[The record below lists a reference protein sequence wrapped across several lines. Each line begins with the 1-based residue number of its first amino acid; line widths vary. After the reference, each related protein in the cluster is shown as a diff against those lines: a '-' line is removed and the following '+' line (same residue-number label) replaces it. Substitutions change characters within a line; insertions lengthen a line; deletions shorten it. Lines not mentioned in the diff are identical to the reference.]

1 LTNSCLRL
9 RDGRRFLICRSAL
22 CIALAGLLAGCQHSA
37 PAPTAEK
44 EKTASEY
51 LHELVTR
58 YRNATSYRDQAVV
71 RLQYSRDYRLYQD
84 EAPLSVAWTRP
95 NRVAVEAYQAALIC
109 DGKSLYARITDPDT
123 SNFDGQ
129 IVERPAPEKLAV
141 PDIYQQDQVLNVAF
155 RQGLVGYPPQLELL
169 LSEDA
174 LRELT
179 ADETEKTLMG
189 SEQIEGTD
197 CRRIR
202 ARTPDGSFI
211 FWISKKTGALLRLE
225 YPVAAFAPQIA
236 ADSSVQN
243 VQLLVEFRGASLG
256 QSPDADAFAFSVP
269 EDAKRVRTFVPPPQQ
284 LPSDLFGTTA
294 PNYAFVSLDGSKIDS
309 TTLNDR
315 VKVLVWFNDHPAC
328 RVAME
333 QLSQV
338 YSQYKDRDDVQ
349 FLGVCVEP
357 AQTSELQ
364 IRNLVERWNVDVPVV
379 RDPQACG
386 RDIFRIPWA
395 PTTVVLNG
403 EDTVQIFEAGA
414 NPNLATELPQV
425 VERVLAGE
433 DLASEILEQHRQTQL
448 AYQRAIENGGPIEQD
463 PASSKVLPATD
474 PIALQMKQ
482 LWTNTQLSAPGNV
495 LAINDPSGSFS
506 FLAYDG
512 WRSVIELNVE
522 GQIID
527 KHVLPLPRMA
537 AVSQLRS
544 YLGGNGQRY
553 YLAWSLR
560 DFQAHVFDATWNRV
574 LSYPPTTEKH
584 DGVQDATMSDVDGD
598 GQLELVVGF
607 WGNQGVHCVSLDG
620 TPRWINA
627 ESPNVFS
634 VLARRSDNRATQL
647 CVAGAA
653 GEPLFLNDR
662 GQAATDAPQPPERI
676 HHLFASHSGSN
687 AALCGLSYGAD
698 GQRLVVGL
706 DRSLQGTWRYRLPA
720 GTFSTQVSFVTAAEI
735 LGYGQ
740 YDWLIAGP
748 DGSVHI
754 ISGDGR
760 FTDKFQTGEVL
771 RGLAGGRQGDAGIL
785 VVSTQK
791 GICAWSVTPPA
802 TAGQTRRGKQ

>member
-1 LTNSCLRL
+1 MNDRL
-9 RDGRRFLICRSAL
+9 CHDRREESPEAKLKRQSIPFTEQEFVGRVKQGDLETVQLFLEAGMSPGTVDERHIKAVGWAISKRKPEMVSLLLGAGAKARVHVTANGMTGLMLAAKNGDTEIVKMLLEGGARINKQDDFGNTAL
-22 CIALAGLLAGCQHSA
+22 M
-37 PAPTAEK
+37 
-44 EKTASEY
+44 
-51 LHELVTR
+51 
-58 YRNATSYRDQAVV
+58 QAVTG
-71 RLQYSRDYRLYQD
+71 RH
-84 EAPLSVAWTRP
+84 
-95 NRVAVEAYQAALIC
+95 VEI
-109 DGKSLYARITDPDT
+109 ARM
-123 SNFDGQ
+123 
-129 IVERPAPEKLAV
+129 
-141 PDIYQQDQVLNVAF
+141 
-155 RQGLVGYPPQLELL
+155 LL
-169 LSEDA
+169 
-174 LRELT
+174 
-179 ADETEKTLMG
+179 
-189 SEQIEGTD
+189 
-197 CRRIR
+197 
-202 ARTPDGSFI
+202 
-211 FWISKKTGALLRLE
+211 
-225 YPVAAFAPQIA
+225 
-236 ADSSVQN
+236 
-243 VQLLVEFRGASLG
+243 
-256 QSPDADAFAFSVP
+256 
-269 EDAKRVRTFVPPPQQ
+269 
-284 LPSDLFGTTA
+284 
-294 PNYAFVSLDGSKIDS
+294 
-309 TTLNDR
+309 
-315 VKVLVWFNDHPAC
+315 
-328 RVAME
+328 
-333 QLSQV
+333 
-338 YSQYKDRDDVQ
+338 
-349 FLGVCVEP
+349 
-357 AQTSELQ
+357 
-364 IRNLVERWNVDVPVV
+364 
-379 RDPQACG
+379 
-386 RDIFRIPWA
+386 
-395 PTTVVLNG
+395 
-403 EDTVQIFEAGA
+403 EAGA

-474 PIALQMKQ
+474 PIALKMKQ

-495 LAINDPSGSFS
+495 LAINDPSGSCS

-522 GQIID
+522 GQIIG

-607 WGNQGVHCVSLDG
+607 WGNQGVHCVSLEG
-620 TPRWINA
+620 TPRWINSD
-627 ESPNVFS
+627 SPNVFS
-634 VLARRSDNRATQL
+634 VLARHSDNRATQL
-647 CVAGAA
+647 CIAGAA

-676 HHLFASHSGSN
+676 HHLFASHCGSN

-706 DRSLQGTWRYRLPA
+706 DRTLQGTWRYRLPA

-735 LGYGQ
+735 LGSGQ

-802 TAGQTRRGKQ
+802 TAGQTRRGRQ